1 MVTRKF
7 IVGHGDALVES
18 TDICVLAVVVLLLLL
33 IVGVEHFGW
42 LVLHPG
48 ELKIRAIAVCESVME
63 NVNQILC
70 GSANLHIPA
79 GEKLRCFVIRTY
91 GDKVESLE

>member
-7 IVGHGDALVES
+7 IVGHGDALAES
-18 TDICVLAVVVLLLLL
+18 TDICVLAVVLLLL